1 MNQSNNPKIK
11 LKELT
16 KPNWLK
22 VENAEQI
29 KAMRDFCIKSNQII
43 WTEYLERDCNG
54 LIYPVYFQYKNDHIG
69 ERFLVTNWDKKYI
82 THDQVIYEFNQLE
95 TNP

>member
-1 MNQSNNPKIK
+1 MK
-11 LKELT
+11 LTDLS

-22 VENAEQI
+22 VDNAEQF
-29 KAMRDFCIKSNQII
+29 KSMRDICIKQGQLI

-82 THDQVIYEFNQLE
+82 THDQVIHEFKDLE
-95 TNP
+95 QDEQS